1 MAPQNH
7 PLKLVLSVF
16 PILICTLN
24 GVDQIHDQRFV
35 PPANHCKQF
44 RKLSYGRFYRF
55 DACLGKQVKVLD
67 KAIEQ

>member
-7 PLKLVLSVF
+7 PLKLVSSVF

-24 GVDQIHDQRFV
+24 GVDQIRDQRFV

-55 DACLGKQVKVLD
+55 DA
-67 KAIEQ
+67 